1 MEIKT
6 CEHILFPNNN
16 CRTQRGSR
24 FGSPFMFCDV
34 WSHIVAH
41 TSKRELLHLSLPAKR
56 GSGLSPRGK
65 NCCHTYPNDKL
76 LHLSLPAKRGSGL
89 SPRGK
94 NCCHTYPND
103 KLLHLSL
110 PAKRGSGL
118 SPRGKN
124 CCHTYPNDKLLQPE
138 RRCQAPQAHSC
149 HTYPNDKLLQLKS
162 STLHLIPRTVV
173 IPIQTISFYNQ
184 GCRRSCE
191 GYGVVIPIQTISFYN
206 SQYYSFCLEN

>member
-41 TSKRELLHLSLPAKR
+41 TSKRE
-56 GSGLSPRGK
+56 
-65 NCCHTYPNDKL
+65 
-76 LHLSLPAKRGSGL
+76 
-89 SPRGK
+89 
-94 NCCHTYPND
+94 
-103 KLLHLSL
+103 LLHLSL

-206 SQYYSFCLEN
+206 SQYYSFCLET

>member
-41 TSKRELLHLSLPAKR
+41 TSKRE
-56 GSGLSPRGK
+56 
-65 NCCHTYPNDKL
+65 L